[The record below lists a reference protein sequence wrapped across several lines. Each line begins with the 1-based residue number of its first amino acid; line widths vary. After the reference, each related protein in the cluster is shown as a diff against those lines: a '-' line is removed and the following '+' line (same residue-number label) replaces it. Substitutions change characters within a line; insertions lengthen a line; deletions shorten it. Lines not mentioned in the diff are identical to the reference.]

1 MTQVPRW
8 RRRLLP
14 AVLAVLAVNLVGF
27 FAYTLPRTLAH
38 QRAEARAE
46 SLREEVKRERQLTAE
61 RKDRVGTGTRNRQ
74 DLARFYRDVVE
85 TREEG
90 MLPTLR
96 EIESLTHERGLS
108 AGQRAYGRDEI
119 KGTPLIRV
127 GINVPLKGSYKDLV
141 GFLAQVER
149 GKRFITVDRVAMRPP
164 TESGEPAQLTVELSA
179 FFKDVAGTPRS
190 AEGD

>member
-1 MTQVPRW
+1 
-8 RRRLLP
+8 
-14 AVLAVLAVNLVGF
+14 VLAVLAVNLVVF

-46 SLREEVKRERQLTAE
+46 SLREEVKRERQLTSE
-61 RKDRVGTGTRNRQ
+61 RKDRVGTSAKNRQ
-74 DLARFYRDVVE
+74 DLARFYREVVE

-108 AGQRAYGRDEI
+108 AGQRAYGHEEI
-119 KGTPLIRV
+119 KGTPLARV

-149 GKRFITVDRVAMRPP
+149 GKRFITVDRVALRPP
-164 TESGEPAQLTVELSA
+164 SDSGEPAQLTVELSA
-179 FFKDVAGTPRS
+179 FFKEATAPAGS